1 MAEFTLESL
10 PTAAAPTPAGGGFV
24 LESLPEPEKPGAV
37 MDTLKSL
44 GSGAMRGVA
53 SIPGMAVDAAN
64 LGTAGVDW
72 LAEKIARKVFGDER
86 VDAEKKRRL
95 ENPSDVENFSNWVRG
110 IATKYASGKTF
121 SDLAR
126 EYLPGADYDPKTTAG
141 EYGKTVGE
149 LGGGAVV
156 GPGRIVPNLLKYGL
170 GAGIASEAGGQ
181 MTKGTAA
188 EPWARAAGALLG
200 GGGAHVLGQ
209 LTPGARTV
217 EQQLRGALRG
227 VSDQQISDAMRIYE
241 TAQNQGIR
249 LTLAE
254 AVDQAAPGYGAKLLD
269 LQRLAESTPGGRTVM
284 EPLLAERPG
293 QVEAAVRGQ
302 LAEIS
307 PQPGR
312 PDTIGAALARN
323 ATEEIEGVR
332 RNINTASNPLY
343 RAAEADIVPAAEMQR
358 LQANPSYV
366 IAERALRNDPEIGPT
381 VANLPADSAAF
392 VDKVKQQLNQ
402 MAENAGVAVTGNQSR
417 QLQSVRQT
425 AAQDAG
431 TTSSTASQNLAD
443 ALEMQRRR
451 RAEELQP
458 LQEGQMGQIANA
470 GDTRA
475 ALEALLP
482 AKPLPGLAD
491 TTRQTTAAL
500 AARDAPLTAQAIRL
514 RLEDAFEQ
522 SAKDLQGGANAKGG
536 ANFRKTVYGSD
547 ALRENLQAA
556 VRELPNGQQI
566 GQGLNELM
574 TTLEATGRRQAI
586 GSKTAF
592 NKEAVDAMSGGSAA
606 GELAAGIAKPGQIAG
621 FVKDRYRQWVLGRNM
636 EELARFLATPAN
648 RERLAELA
656 RDPQNAAV
664 RAQLQLALASSIVQR
679 ESEGES
685 PQSRQGLINSMMPKG
700 GTQ

>member
-1 MAEFTLESL
+1 MADFVLESL
-10 PTAAAPTPAGGGFV
+10 PTAAAPAPAGGGFV
-24 LESLPEPEKPGAV
+24 LESLPEEKPGSV
-37 MDTLKSL
+37 VDTLKSL

-53 SIPGMAVDAAN
+53 SIPGMAVDTAN
-64 LGTAGVDW
+64 AGVAGVDW

-86 VDAEKKRRL
+86 VDAEKKRRA
-95 ENPSDVENFSNWVRG
+95 ENPSDTEKFSEWVRG
-110 IATKYASGKTF
+110 VATKYASGKTF

-149 LGGGAVV
+149 LGGGAIV
-156 GPGRIVPNLLKYGL
+156 GPGRVVPKLLKYGL
-170 GAGIASEAGGQ
+170 GAGIASEAAGQ
-181 MTKGTAA
+181 ATKGTKY
-188 EPWARAAGALLG
+188 EPWARAAGALAG
-200 GGGAHVLGQ
+200 GGTAALAGQ
-209 LTPGARTV
+209 LAPGARTV

-227 VSDQQISDAMRIYE
+227 LTDQQMDDAMRIYD
-241 TAQNQGIR
+241 TARGQGIT

-269 LQRLAESTPGGRTVM
+269 LQRLAESTPSGRTVM
-284 EPLLAERPG
+284 EPLLAERPA
-293 QVEAAVRGQ
+293 QVETAVRGQ
-302 LAEIS
+302 LAAIA

-312 PDTIGAALARN
+312 PDTVGAALARN

-332 RNINTASNPLY
+332 RDINTASNPLY
-343 RAAEADIVPAAEMQR
+343 QAAQADIVPAAEMAR

-417 QLQSVRQT
+417 QLQSVRQ
-425 AAQDAG
+425 AAAGDAG
-431 TTSSTASQNLAD
+431 TTASAASQNLAD

-451 RAEELQP
+451 RQAELQP

-475 ALEALLP
+475 ALDALLP
-482 AKPLPGLAD
+482 SKPLPGLAD

-500 AARDAPLTAQAIRL
+500 VARDAPLTAQAIRL

-536 ANFRKTVYGSD
+536 ANFRKAVYGGE

-556 VRELPNGQQI
+556 VRELPNGAEI
-566 GQGLNELM
+566 GRGLNELM
-574 TTLEATGRRQAI
+574 QTLEATGRRQAI

-606 GELAAGIAKPGQIAG
+606 GELAAGVAKPGQIAG
-621 FVKDRYRQWVLGRNM
+621 FVKDRYRQWVLGQNM
-636 EELARFLATPAN
+636 EELARFLTSPAN

-656 RDPQNAAV
+656 RDPQNASV

-679 ESEGES
+679 ESDNN
-685 PQSRQGLINSMMPKG
+685 PNG
-700 GTQ
+700 GN